1 MQKGTLVTV
10 TARVEDGGAIIA
22 EFSLERTEIVAA
34 ESAQEGESDPNR
46 FRPARTITNQLK
58 NTIRLTPGEPLVV
71 SGRQMNGP
79 EKGTQT
85 WVLVTAK
92 VVDGAGGEQ
101 AGKQSSG
108 GGFF

>member
-1 MQKGTLVTV
+1 
-10 TARVEDGGAIIA
+10 
-22 EFSLERTEIVAA
+22 
-34 ESAQEGESDPNR
+34 
-46 FRPARTITNQLK
+46 
-58 NTIRLTPGEPLVV
+58 
-71 SGRQMNGP
+71 MNGP

-101 AGKQSSG
+101 AGKQSGG